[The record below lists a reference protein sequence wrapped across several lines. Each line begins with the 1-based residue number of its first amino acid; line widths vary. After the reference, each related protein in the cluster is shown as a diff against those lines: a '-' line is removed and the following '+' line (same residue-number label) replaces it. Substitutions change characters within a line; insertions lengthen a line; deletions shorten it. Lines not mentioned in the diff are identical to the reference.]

1 MNLSKRVFEF
11 AILIGLIAIIF
22 IYSFAFDDF
31 SETELVR
38 LSYLWFSAC
47 IFGTHGLISYEL
59 KTIVDAG
66 QAETAKEAL
75 KVRSENKDRS
85 IFSKVSSLMLW
96 SFLLITAATD
106 RLRPVLSAVLA
117 TIIWILLLAFFFEA
131 IFPGL

>member
-11 AILIGLIAIIF
+11 AILIGLVAIIY

-59 KTIVDAG
+59 KALVDSG
-66 QAETAKEAL
+66 QAETARDAL
-75 KVRSENKDRS
+75 KVRSQNKERS
-85 IFSKVSSLMLW
+85 LFSKVSSLMLW
-96 SFLLITAATD
+96 SFMLITAATD
-106 RLRPVLSAVLA
+106 RRRPFLSAVLA